1 MNALDNPLP
10 SLVDLFCGCG
20 GLSWGF
26 KEAGFPLSACVDLS
40 PSAVAN
46 LRANTPSGGGLPPA
60 FVSGNISHLNPTDFA
75 PKSSSGC
82 IVVGGP
88 PCQAYS
94 RIGRGKLRSLG
105 EHRAHTNDLRGRLY
119 EEFVLFADS
128 VGARA
133 IVMENVLD
141 SISYGGDNIP
151 EMICGDLEQ
160 MGYAARW
167 SVLNAADFGVPQ
179 VRERVIL
186 IAIKTSERFQPLWP
200 VPTHSQPA
208 GQKLSSGFNFAEL
221 KKQTSY
227 FVPSAPSR
235 NAAAGGL
242 SPWVTVGDALSDLP
256 NLRASFKDQYV
267 QQKLNQ
273 ELPYRMPPVN
283 AFQFAMRSRTSQWGG
298 TTGHTYRN
306 TPRDWPIFERMG
318 PGDNYL
324 DASRIADRI
333 LEESCVKLGV
343 SEARDGELY
352 AKLKQKIVPPYDRGK
367 FDDKWKRLDPNRP
380 SHTLVA
386 HLGVDTYSHIH
397 PFESRGISVREAARL
412 QSFPDDYLF
421 WGNMGD
427 SFKQIG
433 NAVPP
438 LLSLAVARVL
448 ASQFR
453 DHNCPSQPK
462 AAAVQ

>member
-1 MNALDNPLP
+1 VSALDKPLP
-10 SLVDLFCGCG
+10 PLVDLFCGCG

-46 LRANTPSGGGLPPA
+46 LRANTPSGSGMSPA
-60 FVSGNISHLNPTDFA
+60 FVSANISHLNPTDFA

-82 IVVGGP
+82 VVVGGP

-105 EHRAHTNDLRGRLY
+105 EQRAHTNDLRGRLY
-119 EEFVLFADS
+119 EEFVLFAES

-151 EMICGDLEQ
+151 ELICGDLEQ

-186 IAIKTSERFQPLWP
+186 IAIRTSEGFQPQWP
-200 VPTHSQPA
+200 VPTHFHRLDQR
-208 GQKLSSGFNFAEL
+208 GFSGFNFAEI

-227 FVPSAPSR
+227 FVPSHRAVPE
-235 NAAAGGL
+235 GL
-242 SPWVTVGDALSDLP
+242 LPWVTVDDALSDLP
-256 NLRASFKDQYV
+256 NLRLSFKDQYV
-267 QQKLNQ
+267 QYKLNQ
-273 ELPYRMPPVN
+273 ELPYKVGPSN
-283 AFQFAMRSRTSQWGG
+283 AFQSAMRSRTSQWVG
-298 TTGHTYRN
+298 TTGHAYRN
-306 TPRDWPIFERMG
+306 TPRDWPIFEKMA

-333 LEESCVKLGV
+333 LEETCLKLCV
-343 SEARDGELY
+343 SEGRDGELY
-352 AKLKQKIVPPYDRGK
+352 AKLKRKLVPPYDREK
-367 FDDKWKRLDPNRP
+367 FYDKWKRLDPNRP

-397 PFESRGISVREAARL
+397 PCEPRGISVREAARL
-412 QSFPDDYLF
+412 QSFPDEYLF
-421 WGNMGD
+421 WGSMGD

-448 ASQFR
+448 AAQFR
-453 DHNCPSQPK
+453 EQNRPIQETEEG
-462 AAAVQ
+462 V

>member
-1 MNALDNPLP
+1 MSVLDNTLP
-10 SLVDLFCGCG
+10 FLVDLFCGCG

-46 LRANTPSGGGLPPA
+46 LRANNPSGGGVPPA

-75 PKSSSGC
+75 PKSSAGC

-105 EHRAHTNDLRGRLY
+105 EHRAHTNDIRGRLY
-119 EEFVLFADS
+119 EEFVLFAES

-160 MGYAARW
+160 MGYSARW

-186 IAIKTSERFQPLWP
+186 TAIKKSEGFQPSWP
-200 VPTHSQPA
+200 VPTHSQPPS
-208 GQKLSSGFNFAEL
+208 QKYSSSFNFVEL
-221 KKQTSY
+221 RRQTSY
-227 FVPSAPSR
+227 FVPNREPSAE
-235 NAAAGGL
+235 GL
-242 SPWVTVGDALSDLP
+242 SSWVTVDDALSDLP
-256 NLRASFKDQYV
+256 NLRASYKDQYV
-267 QQKLNQ
+267 QCKLNQ
-273 ELPYRMPPVN
+273 ELPYKMRPVN
-283 AFQFAMRSRTSQWGG
+283 AFQSAMRARTSQWVG
-298 TTGHTYRN
+298 TTCHTYRN
-306 TPRDWPIFERMG
+306 TPRDWPIFDRMG

-333 LEESCVKLGV
+333 LEETCLKLGV
-343 SEARDGELY
+343 SEGSDGELY
-352 AKLKQKIVPPYDRGK
+352 AKLKRKIVPPYDRGK
-367 FDDKWKRLDPNRP
+367 FDDKWKRLDPHRP

-412 QSFPDDYLF
+412 QSFPDDFLF

-448 ASQFR
+448 AAQFLEQHR
-453 DHNCPSQPK
+453 SSGR
-462 AAAVQ
+462 